1 MPEATQLAQITALED
16 QRRESNMRIR
26 IGTAV
31 GAVLLGIPTVGVFG
45 SVLASSNNTISQA
58 ERSQAAA
65 TAAYDEYLASQPEAC
80 QMILTD
86 YSGPQ
91 QTLPERIQAIQ
102 DSRLCGPNSTDI
114 VLKHNQ
120 LIKAKNSKTTEVH
133 TVQGEQFVYMFN
145 GTIAG
150 LIALGVGAAFGNIA
164 AYKSLPEDKKP
175 SNIDNRLK
183 QLQKFKSETALE
195 AAVENINQPTLPLE
209 KPEGYE
215 PTDDEL
221 AAIDIVSGIAEAH
234 KPQFPLYIAAK
245 AAQQ

>member
-1 MPEATQLAQITALED
+1 
-16 QRRESNMRIR
+16 MRIR

-58 ERSQAAA
+58 ESSQAAA
-65 TAAYDEYLASQPEAC
+65 TAAYDEYLVSQSEAC

-91 QTLPERIQAIQ
+91 QTLPERIEAIQ
-102 DSRLCGPNSTDI
+102 DSGLCGPNSTDI

-120 LIKAKNSKTTEVH
+120 LAKDKNRKTSEVNMLE
-133 TVQGEQFVYMFN
+133 GDQFVYVFS

-164 AYKSLPEDKKP
+164 AYKSLPEDRKP
-175 SNIDNRLK
+175 SNIDARLK
-183 QLQKFKSETALE
+183 KLQKFKSKTALE
-195 AAVENINQPTLPLE
+195 AAAENINQPTLALE

-234 KPQFPLYIAAK
+234 KPQFTPYIAAK